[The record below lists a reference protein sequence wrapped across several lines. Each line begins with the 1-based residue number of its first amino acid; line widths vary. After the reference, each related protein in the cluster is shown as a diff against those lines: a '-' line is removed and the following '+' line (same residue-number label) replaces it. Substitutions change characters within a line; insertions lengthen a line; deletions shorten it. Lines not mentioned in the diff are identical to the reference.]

1 MSPNRHY
8 GKKILISKS
17 QHLEQ
22 IKEIPN
28 HYLGKKIGL
37 HKPLRES

>member
-22 IKEIPN
+22 IPN